1 MVDLIDVVLEG
12 FKEVVDWIVG
22 LFMDGLRSGYETLTE
37 EMFGTPTP
45 ETDGAFVFGEPS
57 NAPWPS
63 IQDALV
69 GGEIMLI
76 SLLLLVM
83 CVQGRHTIRIFNI
96 GSAYEARRTKKTAW
110 VGAFLI
116 ISWYWVSILGLY
128 IVDGFTIT
136 LMPSLGSLGD
146 AMLNLLEVSITNPGL
161 SLVFALIG
169 GLSMWALEALYY
181 IREVLLYVYVYG
193 MPIAFALA
201 YGNVPVLSDIAM
213 GFSKKFVPLA
223 VLPLPAAVV
232 FKGYDLL
239 YSQNAIAPSSPF
251 LRYLVAASLPLIA
264 LYLTWKT
271 FKYARRRFS
280 VVRRKERPSS
290 AVSPLEPTSA
300 APASRRP
307 RPGGDR
313 RPQRDT
319 LWRRK
324 LQPGARIATK
334 TAGRRRTGGPRTTLE
349 VTNNPCPS
357 TKTQPHGA
365 SWISSAKRAASPTS
379 TSRKATSAS

>member
-12 FKEVVDWIVG
+12 FKEVVDWFVG

-45 ETDGAFVFGEPS
+45 DTNGAFVFGEPQ
-57 NAPWPS
+57 NAPWPA

-83 CVQGRHTIRIFNI
+83 CVQGRHTVRIFNI

-116 ISWYWVSILGLY
+116 ITWYWVSILGLY
-128 IVDGFTIT
+128 IVDGFTVA
-136 LMPSLGSLGD
+136 LMPSLSSLGE
-146 AMLNLLEVSITNPGL
+146 AMLNFLEVSLTNPGL
-161 SLVFALIG
+161 SLVFALVG

-201 YGNVPVLSDIAM
+201 YGNIPVLSDIAM
-213 GFSKKFVPLA
+213 GFSKRFVPLA
-223 VLPLPAAVV
+223 VLPLPAGVV

-271 FKYARRRFS
+271 FKYAT
-280 VVRRKERPSS
+280 
-290 AVSPLEPTSA
+290 PLTA
-300 APASRRP
+300 KVL
-307 RPGGDR
+307 GG
-313 RPQRDT
+313 
-319 LWRRK
+319 
-324 LQPGARIATK
+324 ATK
-334 TAGRRRTGGPRTTLE
+334 GAALIGGVAAGAYVGGAGVATTAARWGPKAAAGHAVAQKAAARGTNGDEDSGTPSYRRTENDPG
-349 VTNNPCPS
+349 S
-357 TKTQPHGA
+357 Y
-365 SWISSAKRAASPTS
+365 
-379 TSRKATSAS
+379 

>member
-12 FKEVVDWIVG
+12 FKEVVDWVIS
-22 LFMDGLRSGYETLTE
+22 LFMDGLQSGYETLSE

-45 ETDGAFVFGEPS
+45 ETDGAFVFGDPN
-57 NAPWPS
+57 NAPWPA

-83 CVQGRHTIRIFNI
+83 CVQGRHTVRIFNI
-96 GSAYEARRTKKTAW
+96 GSAYESRRTKKTAW

-116 ISWYWVSILGLY
+116 ITWYWVSILALY
-128 IVDGFTIT
+128 IVDGFTIA
-136 LMPSLGSLGD
+136 LMPSLSSLGD
-146 AMLNLLEVSITNPGL
+146 AMLNFLEVSLTNPGL
-161 SLVFALIG
+161 SFVFAFIG

-201 YGNVPVLSDIAM
+201 YGNIPVLSDIAM
-213 GFSKKFVPLA
+213 GFSKRFVPLA

-239 YSQNAIAPSSPF
+239 YSQNAISPSSPF

-271 FKYARRRFS
+271 FKYATPLTAKVVGGATKGAALVGGVAAGAYVGGAGVATTAARWGPKAAAGHAVAQKAAARGGHGGDDGGTPSYRRT
-280 VVRRKERPSS
+280 END
-290 AVSPLEPTSA
+290 
-300 APASRRP
+300 
-307 RPGGDR
+307 PGGATAESGSDDR
-313 RPQRDT
+313 GMDFDR
-319 LWRRK
+319 
-324 LQPGARIATK
+324 GI
-334 TAGRRRTGGPRTTLE
+334 
-349 VTNNPCPS
+349 
-357 TKTQPHGA
+357 H
-365 SWISSAKRAASPTS
+365 
-379 TSRKATSAS
+379 

>member
-12 FKEVVDWIVG
+12 FKEVVDWVIS
-22 LFMDGLRSGYETLTE
+22 LFMDGLQSGYETLSE

-45 ETDGAFVFGEPS
+45 ETDGAFVFGDPN
-57 NAPWPS
+57 NAPWPA

-83 CVQGRHTIRIFNI
+83 CVQGRHTVRIFNI
-96 GSAYEARRTKKTAW
+96 GSAYESRRTKKTAW

-116 ISWYWVSILGLY
+116 ITWYWVSILALY
-128 IVDGFTIT
+128 IVDGFTIA
-136 LMPSLGSLGD
+136 LMPSLSSLGD
-146 AMLNLLEVSITNPGL
+146 AMLNFLEVSLTNPGL
-161 SLVFALIG
+161 SFIFAFIG

-201 YGNVPVLSDIAM
+201 YGNIPVLSDIAM
-213 GFSKKFVPLA
+213 GFSKRFVPLA

-239 YSQNAIAPSSPF
+239 YSQNAISPSSPF

-271 FKYARRRFS
+271 FKYATPLTAKVVGGATKGAALVGGVAAGAYVGGAGVATTAARWGPKAAAGHAVAQKAAARGGHGGDDGGTPSYRRT
-280 VVRRKERPSS
+280 END
-290 AVSPLEPTSA
+290 
-300 APASRRP
+300 
-307 RPGGDR
+307 PGGATAESGSDDR
-313 RPQRDT
+313 GMDFDR
-319 LWRRK
+319 
-324 LQPGARIATK
+324 GI
-334 TAGRRRTGGPRTTLE
+334 
-349 VTNNPCPS
+349 
-357 TKTQPHGA
+357 H
-365 SWISSAKRAASPTS
+365 
-379 TSRKATSAS
+379 